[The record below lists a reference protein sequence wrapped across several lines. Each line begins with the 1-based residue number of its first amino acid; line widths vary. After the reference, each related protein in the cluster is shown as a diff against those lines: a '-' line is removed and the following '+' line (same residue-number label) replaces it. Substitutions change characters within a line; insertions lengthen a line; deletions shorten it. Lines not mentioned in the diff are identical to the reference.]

1 MSVKDINIR
10 NHTYNVFGDII
21 NMKEFNPNN
30 TKIDKKS
37 YKSYKSYKWSWT
49 DQKRPKIYSANSLY
63 LIFYKVNA
71 YSEKISK
78 NQYLTLVPTNE
89 RNKKTKKYG
98 EM

>member
-37 YKSYKSYKWSWT
+37 YKSYKSYKS
-49 DQKRPKIYSANSLY
+49 S
-63 LIFYKVNA
+63 
-71 YSEKISK
+71 
-78 NQYLTLVPTNE
+78 
-89 RNKKTKKYG
+89 
-98 EM
+98 